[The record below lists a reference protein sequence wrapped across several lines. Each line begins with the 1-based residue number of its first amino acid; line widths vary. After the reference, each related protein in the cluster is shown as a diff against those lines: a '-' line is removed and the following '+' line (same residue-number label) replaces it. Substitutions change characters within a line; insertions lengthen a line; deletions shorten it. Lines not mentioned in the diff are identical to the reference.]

1 MRKIFYLLAML
12 LPAWSSICGQNDFE
26 QYAHEQEVS
35 FKAYSDKEET
45 DFKAYS
51 DSVNREFGRYLTE
64 AWPDCP
70 LIKPEQPIKNPVPPE
85 TFDPSKQRP
94 TPMKQPVRGEIEL
107 PAAPLP
113 LPDADKNPPL
123 PQKPFQDSRGMA
135 VEAIYTE

>member
-1 MRKIFYLLAML
+1 MHLPRAEALPWQFVSKPSLTSKTEAMRKIFYLLAML

-64 AWPDCP
+64 A
-70 LIKPEQPIKNPVPPE
+70 
-85 TFDPSKQRP
+85 
-94 TPMKQPVRGEIEL
+94 
-107 PAAPLP
+107 
-113 LPDADKNPPL
+113 
-123 PQKPFQDSRGMA
+123 
-135 VEAIYTE
+135 